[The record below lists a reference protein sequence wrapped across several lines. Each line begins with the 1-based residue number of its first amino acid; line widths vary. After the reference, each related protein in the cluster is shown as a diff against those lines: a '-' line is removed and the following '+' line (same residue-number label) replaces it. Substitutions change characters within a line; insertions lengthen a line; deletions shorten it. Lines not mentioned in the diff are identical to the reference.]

1 MVDFGLWGGL
11 VPGHL
16 EDMETIY
23 KLGGGAFKSFMCRCS
38 NYPQTDDGTIIEG
51 LKILSRLGAL
61 HAVHAENDT
70 MIQVLADKFAEEK
83 TNGIEAFLKSHPR
96 YSELEAILRYIFI
109 LRQVPGSKGHT
120 RRHRQVRPAGKIER
134 VCGTAVA
141 VRAGRQGRYDRL

>member
-1 MVDFGLWGGL
+1 
-11 VPGHL
+11 
-16 EDMETIY
+16 METIY

-96 YSELEAILRYIFI
+96 Y
-109 LRQVPGSKGHT
+109 
-120 RRHRQVRPAGKIER
+120 
-134 VCGTAVA
+134 
-141 VRAGRQGRYDRL
+141 